1 MTEEVGAKFQHIIKE
16 IIDKSLFTERQIE
29 ILLDSKGLR
38 KSAFAVSRGAY
49 YRQSRQS
56 RDKLVKFYYTA
67 VLLRGLGVLLPDDL
81 DVMSRL
87 AEQISVIQNGEI
99 TEERETE
106 ILNVVDKIIRQ
117 ASNV

>member
-1 MTEEVGAKFQHIIKE
+1 MAAETGAKFQHITKE

-29 ILLDSKGLR
+29 ILLDSKGLK

-67 VLLRGLGVLLPDDL
+67 VLLQGLGVLLPDDL

-87 AEQISVIQNGEI
+87 AEQMSVIQEGEV
-99 TEERETE
+99 TKEREDE
-106 ILNVVDKIIRQ
+106 ILDVIDRIIKQ